1 MVERLKIAIEKA
13 RAQRRLADP
22 DGAATPRASRP
33 QPLDRASELT
43 SSAPA
48 DPSAET
54 VRRESAWNA
63 LTPLSVNEAHL
74 ESRRII
80 SSRKEDPA
88 HVVFDVLRTRML
100 GALDSHGWR
109 RVGITSPREGCG
121 KTFVASNL
129 AFSLARQSDCRTVLM
144 DMDLR
149 KPSVADVLG
158 IDHQESLRWFLNGQI
173 GAEKYLRRIGANLA
187 VGLNSG
193 PVQDPAEVI
202 LAPSTEHAIGA
213 MNDQFRPN
221 VTIYDLPPML
231 AFDDVTGMLPR
242 LDCILLV
249 IGGGKTKPADV
260 SECEHL
266 LKDRCPLLGVVMN
279 NADDADVSS
288 YKYYTA

>member
-13 RAQRRLADP
+13 RAQRRQAEP
-22 DGAATPRASRP
+22 DDAAPRTGRP
-33 QPLDRASELT
+33 QPQGHSSNPVSSEL
-43 SSAPA
+43 AGPG
-48 DPSAET
+48 AET
-54 VRRESAWNA
+54 VQRESAWNA
-63 LTPLSVNEAHL
+63 LNPLSLDEKHL

-100 GALDSHGWR
+100 GVLDSHGWH

-121 KTFVASNL
+121 KTFVANNL
-129 AFSLARQSDCRTVLM
+129 AFSLARQSDRRTILM

-149 KPSVADVLG
+149 KPCVADVLG
-158 IDHQESLRWFLNGQI
+158 VDHQNSMRWFLNGQI

-193 PVQDPAEVI
+193 PVQDAAEVI
-202 LAPSTEHAIGA
+202 LAPSTEHAIVA
-213 MNDQFRPN
+213 MHDQFRPN

-231 AFDDVTGMLPR
+231 AFDDVMGMLPR
-242 LDCILLV
+242 LDCVLLV
-249 IGGGKTKPADV
+249 IGGGETKPADV

-266 LKDRCPLLGVVMN
+266 LKDHCPLLGVVMN
-279 NADDADVSS
+279 KAEDTDVSS
-288 YKYYTA
+288 YKYYTT